1 MELMLIIAFALILVT
16 AFMFAPL
23 GLGGGVL
30 YVPIFIYLLDWE
42 IHLALVTS
50 LLLVW
55 MVSLGSRLAHQEGG
69 YADEYC
75 GKKGIA
81 TALPGTLAGTL
92 LASVLIAAVGSIA
105 IKAGAVAILIFVI
118 QKNLLKLRGE
128 MNGSGNDNEEAVLE
142 GQVLRNYR
150 MACFGAG
157 ASSGMLGIGGGAL
170 FVTTHRSLLNYNAHR
185 AAGTSYIIES
195 WMVPLGVIA
204 HLIVDG
210 TGPALLETG
219 GMTMLIIIPIAVA
232 VAAYVGARFAIKK
245 LPMRI
250 LTMVFIVA
258 VSASLARYLW
268 DFGGLIL

>member
-42 IHLALVTS
+42 IHLALVAS

-75 GKKGIA
+75 GKRGIA
-81 TALPGTLAGTL
+81 TALPGTIAGTL
-92 LASVLIAAVGSIA
+92 LASVLVASVGSIA

-118 QKNLLKLRGE
+118 QKNLLKLKGE
-128 MNGSGNDNEEAVLE
+128 MNGNDNEEMVLE
-142 GQVLRNYR
+142 GLVLRNYR

-219 GMTMLIIIPIAVA
+219 GVTMLILIPISVA

-250 LTMVFIVA
+250 LTIVFIVA

>member
-81 TALPGTLAGTL
+81 TALPGTIAGTL
-92 LASVLIAAVGSIA
+92 LASVLVAAVGSIA
-105 IKAGAVAILIFVI
+105 IKAGAVVILIFVI
-118 QKNLLKLRGE
+118 QKNLLKLKGE
-128 MNGSGNDNEEAVLE
+128 MNGNGNGNEETVLE

-219 GMTMLIIIPIAVA
+219 GMTMLIIIPIGVA